1 MEQNE
6 SVPPTEEDN
15 KKLKKAI
22 YPSFFERKGKNK
34 QTQSA
39 LKVKIIK
46 IRKDYRDYLLD
57 HPNMKETMHIVF
69 MTIVQLISAFLFAF
83 GFKAFIAPQII
94 DDSTG
99 KIVNHMV
106 SGGASGISQVITKII
121 ILFGVD
127 DSYQTTFQSIFYFVV
142 NIPMIILGFIGVG
155 KKFTFWTLVNVAFTS
170 LLIKVIPNS
179 WCNLFT
185 FIKNDYIVR
194 ALAGGITTGLSSGLA
209 LMTGTST
216 GGIDIISL
224 YVAEKKKTSVGKYS
238 LMINTITVITYT
250 LLSYIKV
257 GGGFDTSTGNEQLTM
272 ALYTVIYFFVST
284 KVLDLLNAKNKKV
297 QLQIITTYNDMQKVL
312 IHGFPHSCTL
322 IDAKGGFTGSNVKVI
337 YMVVSKSECKKV
349 VNVIRQVDPKSFIS
363 VQKNDDVYGNFY
375 IKPID

>member
-6 SVPPTEEDN
+6 SIPPSEEDSRQN
-15 KKLKKAI
+15 KKVI
-22 YPSFFERKGKNK
+22 NPSFFKRKGKNK
-34 QTQSA
+34 QNQSF
-39 LKVKIIK
+39 LKTKIIK
-46 IRKDYRDYLLD
+46 LKKNYRDYLLD
-57 HPNMKETMHIVF
+57 HAAMKEIMHIIF
-69 MTIVQLISAFLFAF
+69 MLFIQFLSAFLFAF
-83 GFKAFIAPQII
+83 GFKSFMAPQIMI
-94 DDSTG
+94 DG

-106 SGGASGISQVITKII
+106 SGGASGISQVITKIL
-121 ILFGVD
+121 ILCGVD
-127 DSYQTTFQSIFYFVV
+127 SNLETTFQSIFYFVV

-170 LLIKVIPNS
+170 LLIKIIPDS
-179 WCNLFT
+179 WCNLFN
-185 FIKNDYIVR
+185 FIAQDYIVR
-194 ALAGGITTGLSSGLA
+194 ALAGGIMTGLSSGLA

-224 YVAEKKKTSVGKYS
+224 YVAEKKSTSVGKYS

-250 LLSYIKV
+250 LLSYIKI
-257 GGGFDTSTGNEQLTM
+257 GGGIDTASGNEQLTM
-272 ALYTVIYFFVST
+272 ALYTVVYFFVST
-284 KVLDLLNAKNKKV
+284 KVLDLLNVKNKKV
-297 QLQIITTYNDMQKVL
+297 QLQIITAYNDMQKVL

-349 VNVIRQVDPKSFIS
+349 VNVVRQVDPKSFIS